1 MRKFIFGLLALAIVV
16 FGGVFY
22 LLGRDYNKTLV
33 KDNPN
38 TVQSSSSVATSS
50 ESISS
55 SESVSSSSSSEAA
68 VPSSLRLSGVETDQ
82 FASWIVNQAAKMNR
96 VGSEL
101 GFEVSSAYGDAT
113 LYYDTV
119 NGPLYLNGDNGGA
132 GLQAQAVYGF
142 YKWDNVNLHPGVG
155 PNSDKSEVTNQTGYA
170 PKQTIMISPSGYSDH
185 IASTNE
191 YSADLY
197 IVANDGNIYE
207 FNIPQSQNGMMW
219 RPNSDMPQTS
229 TTGVVGQITQD
240 AAARAELSDL
250 VGYDAEKV
258 SQHFQYDN

>member
-50 ESISS
+50 ESSSS
-55 SESVSSSSSSEAA
+55 SESVSSSSSSEVA
-68 VPSSLRLSGVETDQ
+68 VPSSLTLSGNEAEQ
-82 FASWIVNQAAKMNR
+82 FAEWVGNQAQKMNL
-96 VGSEL
+96 VGSQIAFIAGAGVEGGQL
-101 GFEVSSAYGDAT
+101 MYH
-113 LYYDTV
+113 TV
-119 NGPLYLNGDNGGA
+119 NGPIYLSGGNNGA
-132 GLQAQAVYGF
+132 GLQAEAIYGF
-142 YKWDNVNLHPGVG
+142 YKWDATEEHGLAGHQQ
-155 PNSDKSEVTNQTGYA
+155 SQITDDTGYK
-170 PKQTIMISPSGYSDH
+170 PKKTVTLRAQDGYSGHLGDVND
-185 IASTNE
+185 I
-191 YSADLY
+191 Y
-197 IVANDGNIYE
+197 IIANDGNIYE
-207 FNIPQSQNGMMW
+207 LKINDAGIGGWWPNMPDQAQAAQNQ
-219 RPNSDMPQTS
+219 N
-229 TTGVVGQITQD
+229 VAQITQD